1 MDIRTVVTIST
12 LLLMTAESNQSTPGP
27 NITEPPHTH
36 SSIRGCSCPPIPS
49 SPAPPTGLLS
59 ITWRSQCEGDVQLIF
74 YHPANSSSPVCH
86 GSKKTILNI
95 LRSVCENQRGCK
107 NSMSWVKGE
116 EQQGHN
122 ITENGAEEISCET
135 LRVRCPVEVLP
146 DVQGQLQA
154 YRGGTAVLCCLLL
167 VLVLIR
173 FTRPTVRALQNR
185 LSERRQ
191 NRWIGPTQSHSVA
204 YRGKTAVQINEGEKR
219 LSYPALERLAVSD
232 SREPSSNRNSD
243 YNL

>member
-1 MDIRTVVTIST
+1 MPT
-12 LLLMTAESNQSTPGP
+12 LHPDAKSNQSTPGP

-36 SSIRGCSCPPIPS
+36 SSNRGCSCPPIPG

-122 ITENGAEEISCET
+122 ITEHGAEEISCET
-135 LRVRCPVEVLP
+135 LRVHCPVEVLP

-219 LSYPALERLAVSD
+219 LSYPALERLAVGN

>member
-27 NITEPPHTH
+27 NITEPPHTY
-36 SSIRGCSCPPIPS
+36 SSTRGCSCPPIPS

-86 GSKKTILNI
+86 GSEKNILNI
-95 LRSVCENQRGCK
+95 LRSVCEHQRGCT

-116 EQQGHN
+116 EQQGQK

-146 DVQGQLQA
+146 DV
-154 YRGGTAVLCCLLL
+154 
-167 VLVLIR
+167 
-173 FTRPTVRALQNR
+173 PTVRALQNR

-191 NRWIGPTQSHSVA
+191 NRWIGPTQSHS
-204 YRGKTAVQINEGEKR
+204 
-219 LSYPALERLAVSD
+219 ALERLAVSD

-243 YNL
+243 YNF